1 MTQAW
6 RAFADVIP
14 LVAAAVV
21 IAVPAVILRSRQR
34 VRAGDSWRSAT
45 TTVSVNASGVVVMLA
60 VLGITLEPLAVGA
73 PGTAN
78 WMPFATIIDQATS
91 QIDASV
97 AFRNVGLNVVL
108 FVPVGFVWTW
118 AAVRAGRPWTTAL
131 LAGIGLS
138 LLVELV
144 QLVAPLGRAVDVD
157 DVLLNSLGTLL
168 GALGFRA
175 LSASTLGNGET
186 ADA

>member
-6 RAFADVIP
+6 RAFADIIP
-14 LVAAAVV
+14 LIAAAVL
-21 IAVPAVILRSRQR
+21 IAIPAVILRSRQR
-34 VRAGDSWRSAT
+34 VRAGESWRSAT
-45 TTVSVNASGVVVMLA
+45 TTVGLNASAVLVALA

-73 PGTAN
+73 PATAN
-78 WMPFATIIDQATS
+78 WVPFATIIDQATS

-118 AAVRAGRPWTTAL
+118 AAVRSGRSWATAL

-138 LLVELV
+138 LLIELV
-144 QLVAPLGRAVDVD
+144 QLLSPLGRAVDVD

-175 LSASTLGNGET
+175 VSALTGGDGEL
-186 ADA
+186 ADV